1 MDIFNFDG
9 LMNRNFDRLI
19 DLKKIVSEMEREL
32 GLEALGTHEKS
43 VLLAV
48 SDLEN
53 TNGKARTKDI
63 LSHKLTVG
71 ISRPSVF
78 RALNKLEGLGDLKR
92 GENTTGE
99 YQLT

>member
-1 MDIFNFDG
+1 
-9 LMNRNFDRLI
+9 MNRNFDRLV
-19 DLKKIVSEMEREL
+19 DLKKIVSEMELEL
-32 GLEALGTHEKS
+32 GLDALRTYEKN

-53 TNGKARTKDI
+53 TKGKARTKDI
-63 LSHKLTVG
+63 LSHKLTAG

-78 RALNKLEGLGDLKR
+78 RALNKLEGLGNIKR
-92 GENTTGE
+92 GEYTKGE

>member
-1 MDIFNFDG
+1 
-9 LMNRNFDRLI
+9 MNKTFDRLI

-32 GLEALGTHEKS
+32 GLEALGTYEKN

-48 SDLEN
+48 SDLAKA
-53 TNGKARTKDI
+53 NGKARTKDI
-63 LSHKLTVG
+63 LAHKLTVG

-78 RALNKLEGLGDLKR
+78 RALNKLEGLGNIKR

>member
-1 MDIFNFDG
+1 MS
-9 LMNRNFDRLI
+9 RNFDRLV
-19 DLKKIVSEMEREL
+19 DLKKIVSEMELEL
-32 GLEALGTHEKS
+32 GLDALRTYEKN

-53 TNGKARTKDI
+53 TKGKARTKDI
-63 LSHKLTVG
+63 LSHKLTAG

-78 RALNKLEGLGDLKR
+78 RALNKLEGLGNIKR
-92 GENTTGE
+92 GEYTKGE

>member
-1 MDIFNFDG
+1 
-9 LMNRNFDRLI
+9 MNRNFDRLI
-19 DLKKIVSEMEREL
+19 DLKKIVSEMESEL
-32 GLEALGTHEKS
+32 GLEALGTYEKS

-53 TNGKARTKDI
+53 TKGKARTKDI
-63 LSHKLTVG
+63 LSHKLTIG

-78 RALNKLEGLGDLKR
+78 RALNKLEGLGNIKR
-92 GENTTGE
+92 GEYTTGE

>member
-1 MDIFNFDG
+1 
-9 LMNRNFDRLI
+9 MNRNFDRLI
-19 DLKKIVSEMEREL
+19 DLKKIVSEMESEL

-53 TNGKARTKDI
+53 TKGKARTKDI

-78 RALNKLEGLGDLKR
+78 RALNKLEGLGNIKR
-92 GENTTGE
+92 GEYTTGE

>member
-1 MDIFNFDG
+1 MS
-9 LMNRNFDRLI
+9 RNFDRLI
-19 DLKKIVSEMEREL
+19 DLKKIVSEMELEL
-32 GLEALGTHEKS
+32 GLDALRTYEKN

-53 TNGKARTKDI
+53 TKGKARTKDI

-78 RALNKLEGLGDLKR
+78 RALNKLEGLGNIKR
-92 GENTTGE
+92 GEYTTGE

>member
-1 MDIFNFDG
+1 
-9 LMNRNFDRLI
+9 MNRNFDRLI

-43 VLLAV
+43 ILLAV

-53 TNGKARTKDI
+53 TKGKARTKDI
-63 LSHKLTVG
+63 LSHKLTAG

-78 RALNKLEGLGDLKR
+78 RALNKLEGLGNIKR
-92 GENTTGE
+92 GEYTKGE